1 MSAADSLLNA
11 VLEPNA
17 DGGVPKVEMVLNCLH
32 QALLMKRP
40 PCLFARLG
48 GNWGMP
54 LTRAAMSVML
64 KFSDSVQAF
73 AKLMED
79 VDRAATEIGD
89 AE

>member
-1 MSAADSLLNA
+1 
-11 VLEPNA
+11 
-17 DGGVPKVEMVLNCLH
+17 
-32 QALLMKRP
+32 
-40 PCLFARLG
+40 
-48 GNWGMP
+48 
-54 LTRAAMSVML
+54 MSVML